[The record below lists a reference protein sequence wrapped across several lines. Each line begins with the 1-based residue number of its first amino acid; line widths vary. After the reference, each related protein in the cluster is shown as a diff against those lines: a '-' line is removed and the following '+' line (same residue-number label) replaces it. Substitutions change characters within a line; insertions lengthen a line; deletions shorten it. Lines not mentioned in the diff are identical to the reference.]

1 MKMFG
6 VSKSILL
13 LIIVV
18 TPFSGRVQDSLIGH
32 VEMYAFFYPKQ
43 DSVEEASFRADIASG
58 VLEKGKIEDA
68 FQRHGSGPMGSHWNP
83 FNDLLICFYVP
94 KKNDSLIQVEVGDS
108 LIDSLKA
115 VDDFIWLKIPQENW
129 EGLLKPVGQDN
140 YELVYGK
147 DYQDRYPN
155 PIAPFDTGYYLEI
168 ELLCGDAKITQ
179 IIHVEYGE

>member
-1 MKMFG
+1 
-6 VSKSILL
+6 
-13 LIIVV
+13 
-18 TPFSGRVQDSLIGH
+18 
-32 VEMYAFFYPKQ
+32 
-43 DSVEEASFRADIASG
+43 
-58 VLEKGKIEDA
+58 
-68 FQRHGSGPMGSHWNP
+68 MGSHWNP

-129 EGLLKPVGQDN
+129 EELLKPVGQDN

-168 ELLCGDAKITQ
+168 ELLCGDAKIKQ